1 MDAGGDCPESR
12 ILAGKVFVCCGGG
25 GSGAHAAQLA
35 GHQTGV
41 GTNFVYSLVSRG
53 TLPPASEDQGICMNQ
68 AISASAAAD
77 AESVLYASIRALI
90 TSARNTIA
98 RGVDLVQV
106 HTNFEIGRHI
116 VEYEQQG
123 ETRATYGQELL
134 NRLADRLTA
143 EFGKGFGRSN
153 IAYSR
158 SFYLAYRERRAI
170 VQTASGLLPSP
181 FQIIQT
187 ASGQSERPFSLSWS
201 HYVFLL
207 GIKKADERSFYEIE
221 ATFAGAGQGFPV

>member
-1 MDAGGDCPESR
+1 
-12 ILAGKVFVCCGGG
+12 
-25 GSGAHAAQLA
+25 
-35 GHQTGV
+35 
-41 GTNFVYSLVSRG
+41 
-53 TLPPASEDQGICMNQ
+53 MNQ

-158 SFYLAYRERRAI
+158 SFYLAYRERRPI
-170 VQTASGLLPSP
+170 VQTASGLLTHQDLGQMQMYVNYFDRYVKTDAESATIGIVLCKKKHEALVEITLPKDANIHAREYQLYLPSKEEL
-181 FQIIQT
+181 QQKL
-187 ASGQSERPFSLSWS
+187 AEWAGLNHER
-201 HYVFLL
+201 
-207 GIKKADERSFYEIE
+207 
-221 ATFAGAGQGFPV
+221 GA